1 MAVHLW
7 HAQAMSSVFPRSWR
21 TWIYLFLTY
30 VGARRLRALEAR
42 RFGRW
47 GIRVLAAAL
56 HGGTVHVG
64 GSGPA
69 FDLVLSSDH
78 VAIDHVQGYG
88 LVRGVLEPAVQEAL
102 RRHVGPGTIVYD
114 IGANIGFFSIFSA
127 RLARPGGRVE
137 AFEPVPASAAAIRA
151 NAELNGLNAVRV
163 HKVAV
168 SDRAGS
174 MKLWLPP
181 ERSQAHLID
190 RGVRRDTEEAIEVP
204 LVVLDDEIAAGR
216 LPVPSVLKIDVEGS
230 EIAVLRG
237 LRRTLAA
244 HDVVVVC
251 ELHRTNAEVVA
262 FAAELGYSVENLESP
277 AAVTDAGAVHVL
289 IRRGQ

>member
-1 MAVHLW
+1 
-7 HAQAMSSVFPRSWR
+7 MSSFGRAWR
-21 TWIYLFLTY
+21 TWIYLLLTF
-30 VGARRLRALEAR
+30 VGAQRLRALEAWW
-42 RFGRW
+42 FGRW

-56 HGGTVHVG
+56 RGGTVHVG
-64 GSGPA
+64 GSDPA

-102 RRHVGPGTIVYD
+102 RRHVGPGTVVYD
-114 IGANIGFFSIFSA
+114 IGANVGFFSIFSA
-127 RLARPGGRVE
+127 RLAGSEGRVE
-137 AFEPVPASAAAIRA
+137 AFEPVPVSAAAIRA
-151 NAELNGLNAVRV
+151 NAALNGLDTVRV
-163 HKVAV
+163 HEAAV

-181 ERSQAHLID
+181 ERSQAHLVD
-190 RGVRRDTEEAIEVP
+190 RGVRRDTKEAIEVP
-204 LVVLDDEIAAGR
+204 LIVLDDEIAAGR

-237 LRRTLAA
+237 LHRTLAA

-251 ELHRTNAEVVA
+251 ELHQTNAELVA
-262 FAAELGYSVENLESP
+262 LAAQLGYSVENLESP
-277 AAVTDAGAVHVL
+277 APVADAGAVHVL
-289 IRRGQ
+289 IRRRR